1 MLDTKENF
9 LFSTKNLP
17 LFQNCVY
24 ETKQDALN
32 CKTGEINLVQ
42 NAETGLIYNS
52 KFEND
57 LMVYDEFYENE
68 QSYSK
73 IFQNH
78 LFEVLK
84 LIQMNFEKK
93 NIIEVGCGS
102 GFFLELL
109 NNNGLEVVGFDPAY
123 KGTNP
128 KIQKSYFNIK
138 SKNSANGL
146 ILRHVLEHI
155 NDPYTFLL
163 NLKKSNDGGLVYIE
177 VPCFDWI
184 LDKRTWFDIFY
195 EHVNYFRLED
205 LKSFFGRIL
214 DCGKLFSDQYIYII
228 ADLNTLRK
236 PRLTTKLIDFPRNF
250 FRYNINSFSNIIWGG
265 SSKGVIYSIY
275 RQNIGYPI
283 KYVIDINPKKQGYYL
298 PVTGLRVISPDN
310 ALNLFEKDSKINIMN
325 SNYIDEVNIIT
336 KNKFTLIGI
345 DQ

>member
-1 MLDTKENF
+1 MLDTKEKF

-17 LFQNCVY
+17 LFQNCVF
-24 ETKQDALN
+24 ETKQDAIN
-32 CKTGEINLVQ
+32 CKTGEVNLVQ
-42 NAETGLIYNS
+42 NVETGLIYNS

-57 LMVYDEFYENE
+57 LMVYGEFYENE

-109 NNNGLEVVGFDPAY
+109 NNNGFEVVGFDPAY

-128 KIQKSYFNIK
+128 KIEKNYFNIK
-138 SKNSANGL
+138 SKISANGI

-163 NLKKSNDGGLVYIE
+163 NLKKTNDGGLIYIE
-177 VPCFDWI
+177 VPCFEWV
-184 LDKRTWFDIFY
+184 LKKRTWFDVFY

-236 PRLTTKLIDFPRNF
+236 PKLTTKLIDFPRNF

-275 RQNIGYPI
+275 RQNIGHPI

-298 PVTGLRVISPDN
+298 PVTGLKVISPDD
-310 ALNLFEKDSKINIMN
+310 ALELFKKGSKINLMN

-336 KNKFTLIGI
+336 KNKFNLIGI